1 MHFCV
6 FPVAN
11 IKNLNFVTI
20 MKRYLALILFALLWA
35 SCSKDSAIV
44 PPDNDEKGEVELPY
58 TSSAAVAGRLWIP

>member
-1 MHFCV
+1 
-6 FPVAN
+6 
-11 IKNLNFVTI
+11 